1 MHTLLSAHIIVNLEV
16 GGGLPCLGDGLVVED
31 AEHGHD
37 YHGAQHQPDADVR
50 TQRLAIAF
58 LSRTRNKKLGSFVKY
73 LLTFI
78 FLLTKNIR
86 KTKKQA
92 IMMNKKDDIDIIFCS

>member
-1 MHTLLSAHIIVNLEV
+1 MHTLLSASGRYLEV
-16 GGGLPCLGDGLVVED
+16 GGGLPRLGDGLVVED

-37 YHGAQHQPDADVR
+37 NDGAQHQPDTDVR
-50 TQRLAIAF
+50 TQGLAIAF
-58 LSRTRNKKLGSFVKY
+58 LSRTRNKKLGSFEKY

-92 IMMNKKDDIDIIFCS
+92 IMMNKKDDIDIIFGS

>member
-1 MHTLLSAHIIVNLEV
+1 MHTLLSVACEYLEV

-37 YHGAQHQPDADVR
+37 YDGAQHQPDADVR

-58 LSRTRNKKLGSFVKY
+58 LSRTRRNKKWG
-73 LLTFI
+73 
-78 FLLTKNIR
+78 
-86 KTKKQA
+86 
-92 IMMNKKDDIDIIFCS
+92 

>member
-1 MHTLLSAHIIVNLEV
+1 MHTLLSASGRYLEV

-37 YHGAQHQPDADVR
+37 NDGAQHQPDTDVR
-50 TQRLAIAF
+50 TQGLAIAF
-58 LSRTRNKKLGSFVKY
+58 LRVTRNKKLGSFEKY

>member
-1 MHTLLSAHIIVNLEV
+1 MHTLLSVACEYLEV

-37 YHGAQHQPDADVR
+37 NDGAQHQPDADVC
-50 TQRLAIAF
+50 TQGLAIAF
-58 LSRTRNKKLGSFVKY
+58 LRVTRNKKLGSFVKY